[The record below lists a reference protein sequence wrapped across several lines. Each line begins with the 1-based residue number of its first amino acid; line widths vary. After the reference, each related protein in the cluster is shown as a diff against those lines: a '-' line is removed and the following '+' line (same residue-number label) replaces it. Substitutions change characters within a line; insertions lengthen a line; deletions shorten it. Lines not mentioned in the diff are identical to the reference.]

1 MYDALE
7 QLPAKEI
14 IVALDS
20 CFSGAGGRS
29 VLAKGARPLL
39 MSLQSLAVP
48 AENMK
53 IITAAS
59 GNQISSTYEEKGHGL
74 FTYFLLKEIQS
85 RAKKDNTKLGIGDM
99 YQSIKPEVEQVARKI
114 YNNEQTPQLIMQS
127 E

>member
-1 MYDALE
+1 
-7 QLPAKEI
+7 
-14 IVALDS
+14 
-20 CFSGAGGRS
+20 
-29 VLAKGARPLL
+29 